1 LFDHSPRTFGGRRGD
16 DPYKLRGDLQT
27 CFNNV
32 FLEAGYRGNFSKG
45 DLLDAFEGQD
55 REKLEDIMK
64 RWDGTYPKI
73 WSGIGF
79 KDMKEEMTFE
89 EVSEEPM
96 TPEDLSL
103 LESALQ
109 EVERLN
115 RDFLAMAVARG
126 ELLIRSELRNN

>member
-1 LFDHSPRTFGGRRGD
+1 MSFSRRD
-16 DPYKLRGDLQT
+16 FAEVSQ
-27 CFNNV
+27 
-32 FLEAGYRGNFSKG
+32 KG

-55 REKLEDIMK
+55 REKLADIMK
-64 RWDGTYPKI
+64 KWDENYPKI

-79 KDMKEEMTFE
+79 KDMKEETTFE
-89 EVSEEPM
+89 EVSGEPM
-96 TPEDLSL
+96 SPEDLTL
-103 LESALQ
+103 LECVLQ